1 MTPDPLIPPEPPA
14 RSANRGTMTAVLVI
28 LAVLVLGVGAATW
41 YGASDDVDDAST
53 QAQMPPEPTVVPD
66 AAAPTA
72 GEGPTTT
79 GSTRRVEPATT
90 PEAR

>member
-14 RSANRGTMTAVLVI
+14 RSRSHANTTAVLAI
-28 LAVLVLGVGAATW
+28 LAAVVLGVGVATW
-41 YGASDDVDDAST
+41 YGASDDVDDAAT
-53 QAQMPPEPTVVPD
+53 QARMPPDPTVVPD
-66 AAAPTA
+66 AAAPTE

-90 PEAR
+90 PGTR

>member
-1 MTPDPLIPPEPPA
+1 MTPDPLIPPEPPV
-14 RSANRGTMTAVLVI
+14 RGSSRGTMTAVLVI
-28 LAVLVLGVGAATW
+28 LAVVVLGVGVASW
-41 YGASDDVDDAST
+41 YGSSDQVDDAST
-53 QAQMPPEPTVVPD
+53 QAQMPADPTVVPD
-66 AAAPTA
+66 AAAPTE